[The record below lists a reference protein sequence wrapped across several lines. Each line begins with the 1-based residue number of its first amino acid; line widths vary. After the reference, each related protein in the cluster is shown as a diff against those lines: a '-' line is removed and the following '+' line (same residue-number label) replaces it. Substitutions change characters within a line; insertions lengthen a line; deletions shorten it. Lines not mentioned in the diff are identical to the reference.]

1 MKKVDFNSNI
11 ICSKGGE
18 HMKKIK
24 GNKGITL
31 VALAVTI
38 VIMLILAGSITT
50 TFTSTMELEKYNKV
64 KEDIILLSEDVKLY
78 YMNNN
83 ELPIYNEK
91 VFDIATYGIPQKDIN
106 PNDSD
111 TYYAIDISLLAK
123 DISLNNGSGNI
134 SKDFTSTDLYVVNEQ
149 SLTVYYLQGA
159 VLNGVK
165 HYTIIDDF
173 NGGSFAGDYY
183 SNVQLPIIS
192 VITMTSSGEN
202 ENIAKVNDVITLK
215 VLSNYEFTQK
225 PTIVIDGE
233 DVSNSC
239 VWNGKVGTVSY
250 TVKSISDSKAGTKVS
265 LQIYNYTADG
275 RSGDTIT
282 DVNFDKGVYITN

>member
-250 TVKSISDSKAGTKVS
+250 TVKSISDSKAGTKVY

-282 DVNFDKGVYITN
+282 DVNFDKGVYFTN

>member
-1 MKKVDFNSNI
+1 
-11 ICSKGGE
+11 
-18 HMKKIK
+18 MKKIK

-275 RSGDTIT
+275 RSGDIIT
-282 DVNFDKGVYITN
+282 DVNFDKGVYFTN

>member
-91 VFDIATYGIPQKDIN
+91 VFDITTYGIPQKDIN
-106 PNDSD
+106 TNDSD

-123 DISLNNGSGNI
+123 DISLNNGSGNLN
-134 SKDFTSTDLYVVNEQ
+134 KDFSSNDLYVVNEQ

-159 VLNGVK
+159 VLNGVR
-165 HYTIIDDF
+165 HNTIIDDF
-173 NGGSFAGDYY
+173 NGGSFA
-183 SNVQLPIIS
+183 
-192 VITMTSSGEN
+192 
-202 ENIAKVNDVITLK
+202 
-215 VLSNYEFTQK
+215 
-225 PTIVIDGE
+225 
-233 DVSNSC
+233 
-239 VWNGKVGTVSY
+239 
-250 TVKSISDSKAGTKVS
+250 SD
-265 LQIYNYTADG
+265 
-275 RSGDTIT
+275 
-282 DVNFDKGVYITN
+282 

>member
-275 RSGDTIT
+275 RSGDIIT
-282 DVNFDKGVYITN
+282 DVNFDKGVYFTN

>member
-1 MKKVDFNSNI
+1 
-11 ICSKGGE
+11 
-18 HMKKIK
+18 MKKIK

>member
-1 MKKVDFNSNI
+1 
-11 ICSKGGE
+11 
-18 HMKKIK
+18 MKKIK

-91 VFDIATYGIPQKDIN
+91 VFDIATYGIPQKYIN

-192 VITMTSSGEN
+192 VNTMTSSGEN

-282 DVNFDKGVYITN
+282 DVNFDKGVYFTN